1 VTTSAIALGTTV
13 VNRIAITLVE
23 AALLLF
29 GALAGA
35 FKKP

>member
-1 VTTSAIALGTTV
+1 VL
-13 VNRIAITLVE
+13 NRVAITLVE